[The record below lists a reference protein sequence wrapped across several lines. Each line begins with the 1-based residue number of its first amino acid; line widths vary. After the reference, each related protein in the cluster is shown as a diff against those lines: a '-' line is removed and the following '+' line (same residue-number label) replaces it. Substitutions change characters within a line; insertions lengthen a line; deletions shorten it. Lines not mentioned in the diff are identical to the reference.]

1 MHMTFQQG
9 NDEISKLC
17 EYFALNRDS
26 FRSPAIKEAH
36 VRQSLIDPLFEALGW
51 DMANKGLAAPQYR
64 EVITEDSLEIEGHQ
78 KSPDYSFRI
87 GPQSKFFVEAK
98 KCRSDLFLDQAP
110 AYQLRRYGW
119 SAKVSLS
126 ILTDFEELGVY
137 DCSIRPRPSDKAS
150 FARVKYV
157 RFEEYPAR
165 WREIWD
171 LFSRE
176 AVWSGAYDNYAGS
189 KRKRGTSEVDSE
201 FLKEIESWR
210 ELLAKNIA
218 LRNANLPLEDLNA
231 SVQLIID
238 RIVFLRIA
246 EDRGIEPYEQLL
258 KLCERSGIYG
268 RFIKDLCLR
277 ADQKYNSGLFH
288 FHNEKGVFDAPD
300 ITTPKLRID
309 DKTIQTIIQS
319 LYFIHGSPY
328 HFGVMP
334 VEILGTVYERFLGK
348 VIRLTSSHQAKID
361 EKPEVRKAG
370 GVYYTPEYVVDF
382 IVKETI
388 GKDLSEKTIGSVRGN
403 TRKAPLRI
411 LDMACGSG
419 SFLINAYQTL
429 LDFYFDVYSRDS
441 IRPNKAF
448 YKDSKTGQMR
458 LSIEEKKRIL
468 IDHIYGVD
476 IDPQA
481 VEVSKLS
488 LLLKVLEGETTQ
500 TFDQQ
505 MRLFQERALPN
516 LSKNIKCGN
525 SIIGTDFSLSLED
538 LGQIHA
544 FDWRTGFPE
553 VFREKHDGFDVIV
566 GNPPW
571 GAILSEPELA
581 YLREKHH
588 KIVIRMIDS
597 FMYFAD
603 KAISLI
609 RPSGRFGM
617 ILPDVLLYQTDNE
630 RLRRKL
636 VDETCLHRIC
646 NMGNVFDQVVRP
658 ACVVVLSK
666 NLAKN
671 NDVFVADFTGCDNI
685 SRKHRLSDASQY
697 SNVKQSD
704 IGKLPG
710 TVFATAN
717 LNQYLIW
724 DLIRKVPNSLL
735 AEVVDGDG
743 IQRGVS
749 PDLKESFIV
758 DSQTATKC
766 HLEKD
771 KLRPVLTGGK
781 HVKEFCIE
789 YPDLLLIY
797 TSRQDDF
804 SKLPNIRA
812 FIDQHREQI
821 TCKEVLQ
828 KKHSIYS
835 LHRAREEK
843 IFTKPS
849 KLLGVITEDEI
860 VLALDTKQT
869 FATDGLY
876 LFSVRPEW
884 DAKYVMGI
892 LNSKLFKLIYRL
904 LSLEKGRALAQV
916 KPTVLE
922 NLPIRTIDSSD
933 QIEIKTQSMLIGI
946 VDKLMDAGRLMHN
959 ASSEQEKQKLADTI
973 LAAKDQLDRYVY
985 ELYGISE
992 KHIRIIKDA
1001 VG

>member
-1 MHMTFQQG
+1 MDMTFQQG
-9 NDEISKLC
+9 KEQISRLC
-17 EYFALNRDS
+17 QYFALNRDS
-26 FRSPAIKEAH
+26 FVSPAIKEAH

-51 DMANKGLAAPQYR
+51 DIANKGLVAPQYR
-64 EVITEDSLEIEGHQ
+64 EVVPEDSLEIEGHQ

-87 GPQSKFFVEAK
+87 GPQPKFFAEAK
-98 KCRSDLFLDQAP
+98 KCGIDLFSDQGP

-119 SAKVSLS
+119 SAKVSFS
-126 ILTDFEELGVY
+126 ILTDFEEFGVY
-137 DCSIRPRPSDKAS
+137 DCTIRPRPSDKAS
-150 FARVKYV
+150 FARIKYV
-157 RFEEYPAR
+157 RFEEYPER
-165 WREIWD
+165 WKEIWD

-176 AVWSGAYDNYAGS
+176 AVWSGAYDNFAGS

-231 SVQLIID
+231 AVQLIID

-246 EDRGIEPYEQLL
+246 EDRGIEQYEQLL
-258 KLCERSGIYG
+258 KLCERPEIYS
-268 RFIKDLCLR
+268 RFTKDLCLR

-288 FHNEKGVFDAPD
+288 FHNEKGVFEAPD
-300 ITTPKLRID
+300 ITTPKLKID
-309 DKTIQTIIQS
+309 DKTIQTIIHS
-319 LYFIHGSPY
+319 LYFVHGSPY

-348 VIRLTSSHQAKID
+348 VIRLTSSHQAKIE

-388 GKDLSEKTIGSVRGN
+388 GKDLSLKSIGSVRGN
-403 TRKAPLRI
+403 SKKAPLRI

-429 LDFYFDVYSRDS
+429 LDYFLSVYSRDG
-441 IRPNKAF
+441 IRPSKAF
-448 YKDSKTGQMR
+448 YKDSKTGQIR

-481 VEVSKLS
+481 VEVTKLS

-525 SIIGTDFSLSLED
+525 SIIGIDFSLSLED

-544 FDWRTGFPE
+544 FDWRSGFPE
-553 VFREKHDGFDVIV
+553 VFAQKDEGFDVVV

-571 GAILSEPELA
+571 GAALSEAELA
-581 YLREKHH
+581 YLRETHH
-588 KIVIRMIDS
+588 DIVVRMIDS
-597 FMYFAD
+597 FMYFAN

-658 ACVVVLSK
+658 ASVVVFSK
-666 NLAKN
+666 TITKK
-671 NDVFVADFTGCDNI
+671 NDVLVADFTSCDSI
-685 SRKHRLSDASQY
+685 SKRHHLSDSSWY
-697 SNVKQSD
+697 STVKQSD
-704 IGKLPG
+704 ISKLPG
-710 TVFATAN
+710 TVFATSN
-717 LNQYLIW
+717 ISQYLIW
-724 DLIRKVPNSLL
+724 DIIKKVPNCSL

-749 PDLKESFIV
+749 PDLKEAFLV
-758 DSQTATKC
+758 DSKTATKW
-766 HLEKD
+766 HLEKE
-771 KLRPVLTGGK
+771 KLRQVLTGGR
-781 HVKEFCIE
+781 HVKEFYIE
-789 YPDLLLIY
+789 YPDLILIY

-812 FIDQHREQI
+812 FVDQYREQI

-860 VLALDTKQT
+860 VLALDTKKT

-876 LFSVRPEW
+876 VFSVKAEW
-884 DAKYVMGI
+884 DARYVMGI

-916 KPTVLE
+916 KPTILE
-922 NLPIRTIDSSD
+922 NLPIRKIDSSN
-933 QIEIKTQSMLIGI
+933 QEEMGIQLKLIKT
-946 VDKLMDAGRLMHN
+946 VDTLMDAGQLMQN
-959 ASSEQEKQKLADTI
+959 VESEHERQRLADSI
-973 LAAKDQLDRYVY
+973 LAAKDQLDRHVY
-985 ELYGISE
+985 DLYGVSE
-992 KHIRIIKDA
+992 KNIRIIKDA